1 MLLTKI
7 KIMNNLQQII
17 IFLILFSNLLYLGCN
32 QRSIDPD
39 DSNINDDANRL
50 VQSYGSETTFDIA
63 TWNIEHFP
71 IKGPTTISYV
81 AQLIKDM
88 DIDLLGLQEMDE
100 ATSFYRLLDSLPD
113 YNGIVSDYP
122 NDYLKLGIIYKKDI
136 ISISNVTQIF
146 TNDWYAFPRPPFMA
160 YVEVKNENNI
170 IFDFTLFVL
179 HLKAMGGLENEAR
192 RKDACEKLYAYI
204 NDNILISADKDVI
217 ILGDL
222 NDEIDDPLESNVF
235 QVFLND
241 STNYEFLTSTLIGQA
256 SYPSYPSLIDH
267 ILITNDAL
275 SEYGNGNTKILDLDY
290 QFSNYSTHVSDH
302 RPVLSQ
308 FPVLNN

>member
-1 MLLTKI
+1 
-7 KIMNNLQQII
+7 MNNLQQII

-146 TNDWYAFPRPPFMA
+146 TNDWYAFPRPPIMA

-170 IFDFTLFVL
+170 KFNFTLFVL

-192 RKDACEKLYAYI
+192 
-204 NDNILISADKDVI
+204 
-217 ILGDL
+217 
-222 NDEIDDPLESNVF
+222 
-235 QVFLND
+235 
-241 STNYEFLTSTLIGQA
+241 
-256 SYPSYPSLIDH
+256 
-267 ILITNDAL
+267 
-275 SEYGNGNTKILDLDY
+275 
-290 QFSNYSTHVSDH
+290 
-302 RPVLSQ
+302 
-308 FPVLNN
+308 